1 MKTFFI
7 RNLVVGI
14 LLIQTVLTGCTS
26 IQNTY
31 AEVDTSI
38 DFTSFN
44 TFAWLPRDSTNQIN
58 VLYESPMV
66 QEKLMETV
74 SSELISRG
82 LSPASEVVP
91 DLLLQFTIII
101 EPKQQIVSSPQYNYV
116 PVYQN
121 QPNLPAYID
130 PYYSSYPYDYS
141 YSFYNPPGNY
151 YYPGPNNMNYSYNYL
166 NYNFPYSNAYRPVVS
181 GNTFQQVEFKEG
193 TIIIDVIDQ
202 HSYSL
207 IWRGWSQ
214 GNFTNPIEF
223 KNEIGTVVQ
232 YIFERF
238 PLLKIRQVTDL

>member
-1 MKTFFI
+1 MKSFFK
-7 RNLVVGI
+7 RNLFVGI
-14 LLIQTVLTGCTS
+14 LILTALAGCTS

-31 AEVDTSI
+31 SEVDPSV
-38 DFTSFN
+38 DFTSFD
-44 TFAWLPRDSTNQIN
+44 TFAWLPRDSTGQIN

-66 QEKLMETV
+66 QEKLMEAV
-74 SSELISRG
+74 NSELISRG
-82 LSPASEVVP
+82 LSPASGVP
-91 DLLLQFTIII
+91 DLLIQFTIII

-121 QPNLPAYID
+121 QPNLPTYID

-141 YSFYNPPGNY
+141 YSFYSPPGNY
-151 YYPGPNNMNYSYNYL
+151 YYPGVNNLNYTYNYQ
-166 NYNFPYSNAYRPVVS
+166 NYNFPYSNAYRPVVTGS
-181 GNTFQQVEFKEG
+181 NFQQVEFKEG

-202 HSYSL
+202 QSSSL

-214 GNFTNPIEF
+214 GNFTNPVEF
-223 KNEIGTVVQ
+223 KNEIVTVVR